1 MPSTVP
7 DAGGQDSEQAAKS
20 FPCPHG
26 DNSLVRER
34 EDTHIK
40 RQIKVYCVVY
50 MPVL

>member
-7 DAGGQDSEQAAKS
+7 DAGGQGSEQAAKS

-40 RQIKVYCVVY
+40 RQIKVYCASDVT
-50 MPVL
+50 